1 MAVGL
6 VTMIGLVPIGLNSMA
21 DSQTN
26 MVRAQILQRVSGE
39 AMLTSYAKLDQFV
52 SAGPYYYDGQGQKQE
67 KISAADKDT
76 RFIVELSQQ
85 TTQYPGSDKA
95 ANLSKSIATLALV
108 IKSNP
113 AKEAPAHYVVHVP
126 NQGG

>member
-6 VTMIGLVPIGLNSMA
+6 VTMIGLVPIGLTSMA

-39 AMLTSYAKLDQFV
+39 AMLTSFTKLEEYVAQ
-52 SAGPYYYDGQGQKQE
+52 GPYFYDGQGQKQE
-67 KISAADKDT
+67 NLSAADQDT
-76 RFIVELSQQ
+76 RFIVELSQL
-85 TTQYPGSDKA
+85 TTQYPGS
-95 ANLSKSIATLALV
+95 NLAQDLPKSIATLSLI

-113 AKEAPAHYVVHVP
+113 NKDAPARYVVHVP
-126 NQGG
+126 NQG